1 MSFVLLTEI
10 FEEPA
15 RLHSETIKDGSGN
28 KKIKLGLN
36 KFSLRNVV
44 LNRDNVVLLRE
55 DRVIK
60 NLHESDEL
68 KLGLSELQDFTRVY
82 LSCSERTT
90 SFITV
95 VGNLTL
101 IGQLMEGDGKNN
113 S

>member
-10 FEEPA
+10 FEESSAEISRPS
-15 RLHSETIKDGSGN
+15 RDKSGN
-28 KKIKLGLN
+28 KKVNLGLN

-44 LNRDNVVLLRE
+44 LNKSNVVLLRE
-55 DRVIK
+55 DKYTKR
-60 NLHESDEL
+60 LHEEGTL
-68 KLGLSELQDFTRVY
+68 NLGLSELQEFTRIY